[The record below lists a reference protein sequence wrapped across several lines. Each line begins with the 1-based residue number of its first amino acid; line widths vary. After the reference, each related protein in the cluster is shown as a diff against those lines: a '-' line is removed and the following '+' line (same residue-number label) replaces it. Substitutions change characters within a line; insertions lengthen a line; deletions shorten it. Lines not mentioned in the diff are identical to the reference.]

1 LPARGKTAMQKTPS
15 DNNFYFNEEDA
26 LGGIPEKAAG
36 LFEQQVTNWPLA
48 SGNYKALDSVQV
60 KHFEFDGFTI
70 DAQFNPGRIV
80 SSSAKVDPKSI
91 QSRPCFL
98 CSQNLP
104 PEQRAV
110 KLVNDYILLVNPFPI
125 FSKHFTIPSLLHI
138 PQSIYSEV
146 NNMLI
151 ISELLGE
158 DYTLFYNGPRCG
170 ASAPDHLH
178 FQAGNFGFMRIDD
191 EYEKV
196 IKLYGKTINKKNEL
210 ITSAITGYHRN
221 FLSIESGNRE
231 LLVEEFKKIYNALNS
246 DEQEIEPMLNI
257 ICTFNKSWR
266 LLIFPRSK
274 HRPTYFFEE
283 GEKKILISP
292 AAVDLGGVCIFPR
305 EEDFKMISKE
315 LIIDIFEQVTL
326 SKMEF
331 EKLIE
336 KINFN

>member
-1 LPARGKTAMQKTPS
+1 
-15 DNNFYFNEEDA
+15 
-26 LGGIPEKAAG
+26 
-36 LFEQQVTNWPLA
+36 
-48 SGNYKALDSVQV
+48 
-60 KHFEFDGFTI
+60 
-70 DAQFNPGRIV
+70 
-80 SSSAKVDPKSI
+80 
-91 QSRPCFL
+91 
-98 CSQNLP
+98 
-104 PEQRAV
+104 
-110 KLVNDYILLVNPFPI
+110 
-125 FSKHFTIPSLLHI
+125 
-138 PQSIYSEV
+138 
-146 NNMLI
+146 
-151 ISELLGE
+151 
-158 DYTLFYNGPRCG
+158 
-170 ASAPDHLH
+170 
-178 FQAGNFGFMRIDD
+178 MRIDN